1 MTKIFTRYGLVLIA
15 STSILWL
22 FGSTPAKGGPMHRKH
37 VKEQIAEA
45 VSNARTGESSTA
57 QTQAAEHLADLTSGA
72 GAKEVD
78 EKTIGEI
85 ISLLDTSDDSV
96 RYWVA
101 RCLGNLGS
109 RAKAA
114 IPNLER
120 ILTEVDCVQG
130 SKTSASGI
138 RFALAQMGVSPPPPK
153 CEGTKV

>member
-1 MTKIFTRYGLVLIA
+1 MSK
-15 STSILWL
+15 
-22 FGSTPAKGGPMHRKH
+22 KH

-45 VSNARTGESSTA
+45 ISNTRTGESSTA
-57 QTQAAEHLADLTSGA
+57 RTQAAEHLADLTSGA

-101 RCLGNLGS
+101 RCLGNLGL

-120 ILTEVDCVQG
+120 ILTEVDCLQG

-138 RFALAQMGVSPPPPK
+138 RFALAQMGISPPAPK
-153 CEGTKV
+153 CEATKQ